1 MRKLLGLLTGL
12 VVLMLSASIALAND
26 QNRPAREFSATLSGD
41 QERPVPNASP
51 AVGAAQFEINRNET
65 AIAYELEYEGIVGGE
80 AFAAHIHL
88 GSRDVAGPVVA
99 FLCGGGGKPACP
111 KIAGSISGVITAAD
125 LVGPLAGQPLSALAK
140 ELRND
145 NAYANVHSV
154 PQFPGGEIRGHI
166 VSEDEG
172 DD

>member
-1 MRKLLGLLTGL
+1 M
-12 VVLMLSASIALAND
+12 LMLSASVALAND

-41 QERPVPNASP
+41 QERPNPNTSP
-51 AVGAAQFEINRNET
+51 AVGEAQFEINKDDT
-65 AIAYELEYEGIVGGE
+65 VIAYELEYEGIVGG
-80 AFAAHIHL
+80 AAVQAHIHV
-88 GSRDVAGPVVA
+88 GSRNVAGPVVA
-99 FLCGGGGKPACP
+99 FLCGGSGKPACP

-125 LVGPLAGQPLSALAK
+125 LVGPLSGRPLSALAK